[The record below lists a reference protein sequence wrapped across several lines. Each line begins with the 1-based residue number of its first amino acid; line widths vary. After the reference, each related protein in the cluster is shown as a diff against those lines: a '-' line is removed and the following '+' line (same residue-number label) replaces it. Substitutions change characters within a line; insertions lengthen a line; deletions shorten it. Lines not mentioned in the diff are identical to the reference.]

1 MVKEREMKQL
11 LAPLEHAF
19 PGWVYHRRWLFQR
32 PMGYYLRGIAFNG
45 SWSDKN
51 ITRVM
56 HCVYPLFESSGGV
69 HISWGETR
77 AMPGTPN
84 HGWDVTSPDFAKN
97 LIDLMNDVIVPAT
110 ANITK
115 GSDFLNYLTE
125 QRCSHG
131 WPGWGKA
138 LAYIHMG
145 ELELARELLAK
156 DADVIRTR
164 FPMLAAPGAWGEN
177 LLKLLELIE
186 KNPEG
191 IPAHCEATAL
201 QAAKANK
208 LEKYWEPGPF
218 VFDNSHSRNV
228 K

>member
-1 MVKEREMKQL
+1 MKRL
-11 LAPLEHAF
+11 FAPVAQAF
-19 PGWVYHRRWLFQR
+19 PGWAYDRSWLFQR
-32 PMGYYLRGIAFNG
+32 PVGYYLRGVAFQH
-45 SWSDKN
+45 SWSNRSVIKALC
-51 ITRVM
+51 
-56 HCVYPLFESSGGV
+56 CVYPIFESVGV
-69 HISWGETR
+69 AHCSWGTSHPI
-77 AMPGTPN
+77 PGTPN
-84 HGWDVTSPDFAKN
+84 HGWDVTSPNFAKK

-115 GSDFLNYLTE
+115 GADFLNYLTE

-164 FPMLAAPGAWGEN
+164 FPMLAAPGGWGEN

-191 IPAHCEATAL
+191 IPAHCEATAI

-218 VFDNSHSRNV
+218 VFDNSHSRTV